1 MKTTNLLNRYLS
13 RFGIKLTHI
22 IGPTEPYKNA
32 FDLDFNH
39 GDDLSSESKRLLN
52 LLGYTKTGS
61 SSYNAEL
68 YNSGYHT
75 IEIDGKT
82 FQGQRD
88 PDQRLKDIPFSF
100 DGTTVLDLG
109 SNQGGMLRA
118 VATQIKSGVGIDYDY
133 KMVNVSNR
141 IRRQKNF
148 ANIDYYVFDL
158 EKEDLQILR
167 NFLTTERIDIVFLLS
182 VCMWIT
188 NWQQVIDL
196 AISLSDNLLFESNGS
211 DSQQTDQ
218 ENYLQSK
225 YRELIIIRDSS
236 PDDPGQQKRKLFL
249 CKNSK

>member
-13 RFGIKLTHI
+13 RFGMKLTHI
-22 IGPTEPYKNA
+22 AEQTESYKNT
-32 FDLDFNH
+32 FDLDSSQ
-39 GDDLSSESKRLLN
+39 GDELSSESKKLLN
-52 LLGYTKTGS
+52 LLAYTKTNS

-75 IEIDGKT
+75 IEIDGKK

-88 PDQRLKDIPFSF
+88 PDQRLKDVPFNF
-100 DGTTVLDLG
+100 DGATVLDLG

-118 VATQIKSGVGIDYDY
+118 VAKKIKNGVGIDYDY

-141 IRRQKNF
+141 ICRQKGF

-158 EKEDLQILR
+158 EKEDLQVLR
-167 NFLTTERIDIVFLLS
+167 IFLPTDKVDIVFLLS

-196 AISLSDNLLFESNGS
+196 ALSLSDNLLFESNGS
-211 DSQQTDQ
+211 DNQQADQ
-218 ENYLQSK
+218 EAYLKSR
-225 YRELIIIRDSS
+225 YGNIITIRDSS
-236 PDDPGQQKRKLFL
+236 PDDPRQQRRKLFL
-249 CKNSK
+249 CKN